1 MQNTQVIESW
11 KPKTPQE
18 VPRSKKDE
26 NINQIYDCEESE
38 RKSEIQTTRPTTKY
52 EEKRT
57 RPEDCI
63 RVNTALPGR
72 RRLLVSRQGH
82 NPDKFI
88 FDNQMSRGQACPT
101 VVQCPTGSVSP
112 RAPSR
117 FIVRRHSLSQLHRKE
132 VQNQN
137 NKFISSTG
145 DHIHNGLTK
154 TLPSIKEPYSI
165 RGRF

>member
-1 MQNTQVIESW
+1 MKIFI
-11 KPKTPQE
+11 K
-18 VPRSKKDE
+18 
-26 NINQIYDCEESE
+26 IHF
-38 RKSEIQTTRPTTKY
+38 
-52 EEKRT
+52 
-57 RPEDCI
+57 